1 MPAVHGASSS
11 AHRARGAEMMTPAR
25 RQAAAAGKA
34 TRRGTP
40 GTREGRTAKFPA
52 GFAAREASTRILHQ
66 ILAKSRPLDEALAI
80 LDDPEFAT
88 LAPNDRA
95 FARAIVSMALRR
107 KGQVTDAL
115 ARFVTSP
122 LPQKR
127 GRLDQILLTAGAQL
141 LFMDTP
147 AHAAINVA
155 VAQAR
160 QDGGARRF
168 ASLVNAVLRR
178 LAGSKAEV
186 LADQDAARLN
196 TPDWLW
202 RRWCTHY
209 CADTARAITQ
219 QHLLEPPL
227 DLTVKSDAQ
236 CWAARLD
243 GVALPSGSVR
253 LVARGRIE
261 ALEGYGEGA
270 WWVQDAAAALPA
282 RFLGDVAGLRVADLC
297 AAPGGK
303 TAQLAHAGAR
313 VIAVDQSA
321 KRLERL
327 RENLARLGLEAETI
341 AADATR
347 WRPSEPID
355 AVLLDAPCTA
365 TGTIRRHPDI
375 AHLKSPADLDKLAAL
390 QTRLIDNAAEMLCPG
405 GRLVYC
411 TCSLEPEEG
420 MAQIERLLSQR
431 LDFTLEPISA
441 EALGGPS
448 EWVCAPGVL
457 RTFPHQMPAAEPGL
471 SGIDGFFAAR
481 LRKTG

>member
-1 MPAVHGASSS
+1 
-11 AHRARGAEMMTPAR
+11 MTTPVR

-34 TRRGTP
+34 TRRGAP
-40 GTREGRTAKFPA
+40 GKREGRAANFPA
-52 GFAAREASTRILHQ
+52 GFAAREAGTRILHH

-80 LDDPEFAT
+80 LDDPEFAS

-95 FARAIVSMALRR
+95 FARAIVTTALRR
-107 KGQVTDAL
+107 EGQIADAL

-122 LPQKR
+122 LPEKR
-127 GRLDQILLTAGAQL
+127 GRLDQILLAGGAQL

-160 QDGGARRF
+160 HDGGARRF

-178 LAGSKAEV
+178 LAGSKAEI

-202 RRWCTHY
+202 RRWCAHY
-209 CADTARAITQ
+209 GADTARAIAG
-219 QHLLEPPL
+219 QHLIEPPL
-227 DLTVKSDAQ
+227 DLTVKSDTEG
-236 CWAARLD
+236 WATRLG
-243 GVALPSGSVR
+243 GVALPTGSVR
-253 LVARGRIE
+253 LAARGRIE
-261 ALEGYGEGA
+261 ALEGYADGA

-282 RFLGDVAGLRVADLC
+282 RLLGNVAGLRVADLC

-303 TAQLAHAGAR
+303 TAQLAHAGAQ
-313 VIAVDQSA
+313 VIAVDQSP
-321 KRLERL
+321 KR
-327 RENLARLGLEAETI
+327 LARLRMNLTRLRLDAETV
-341 AADATR
+341 AADATD
-347 WRPSEPID
+347 WHPPAPLD

-375 AHLKSPADLDKLAAL
+375 AHLKASADLEKLVAL
-390 QTRLIDNAAEMLCPG
+390 QSRLIDKAAEILRPG

-420 MAQIERLLSQR
+420 MAQIERLLSR
-431 LDFTLEPISA
+431 RSDFTLEPISA

-457 RTFPHQMPAAEPGL
+457 RTLPHQMPAAEPGL

-481 LRKTG
+481 LHKTG

>member
-1 MPAVHGASSS
+1 MKP
-11 AHRARGAEMMTPAR
+11 PAR
-25 RQAAAAGKA
+25 RQAAGAGKA
-34 TRRGTP
+34 KSHGAPSRQHVRSATIP
-40 GTREGRTAKFPA
+40 P
-52 GFAAREASTRILHQ
+52 GFAAREASTRILRQ
-66 ILAKSRPLDEALAI
+66 VLAKSRPLDEALAI
-80 LDDPEFAT
+80 FDDPEFAT

-107 KGQVTDAL
+107 KGQIADAL
-115 ARFVTSP
+115 ARFLTSP

-127 GRLDQILLTAGAQL
+127 GRLDQILLAAGAQL

-160 QDGGARRF
+160 TDGGARRF
-168 ASLVNAVLRR
+168 ASLANAVLRR

-186 LADQDAARLN
+186 LSDQDAARLN

-202 RRWCTHY
+202 RRWRAHY
-209 CADTARAITQ
+209 GEDAARAIAQ

-227 DLTVKSDAQ
+227 DLTVKSDAPG
-236 CWAARLD
+236 WAARLG
-243 GVALPSGSVR
+243 GVALPTGSVR
-253 LVARGRIE
+253 LAGRGRIE
-261 ALEGYGEGA
+261 ALEGYADGA

-282 RFLGDVAGLRVADLC
+282 RLLGDVAGLRIADLC

-303 TAQLAHAGAR
+303 TAQLAHAGAQ
-313 VIAVDQSA
+313 VIAVDQSP
-321 KRLERL
+321 KR
-327 RENLARLGLEAETI
+327 LARLRMNLTRLRLDAETV
-341 AADATR
+341 AADATD
-347 WRPSEPID
+347 WRPPAPLD

-375 AHLKSPADLDKLAAL
+375 AHLKSPADLDKLTAL
-390 QTRLIDNAAEMLCPG
+390 QARLIDNAAEMLRPG

-420 MAQIERLLSQR
+420 IALIDRLLSQR
-431 LDFTLEPISA
+431 PDFALEPVA
-441 EALGGPS
+441 AQTLGGLP
-448 EWVCAPGVL
+448 EWIGAPGVL
-457 RTFPHQMPAAEPGL
+457 RTLPHQMPAADPAL

-481 LRKTG
+481 LHKTG